1 MWWLLSLGEPF
12 HRNIRSR
19 TESASPDTSEYLVGQ
34 GLVAVDNDKLNE
46 SAIINKL
53 SLIVEW

>member
-12 HRNIRSR
+12 HKNIRSR
-19 TESASPDTSEYLVGQ
+19 TESTSPDTSEYLVGQ
-34 GLVAVDNDKLNE
+34 ELVAVDNDKLNE
-46 SAIINKL
+46 LAMINKS